1 MKNIRNTTLFVWCIE
16 IRRWSNEKE
25 IKTNIKELNMI
36 EWDENHS
43 FDILM
48 SWNKIIKS

>member
-1 MKNIRNTTLFVWCIE
+1 VNVENIKSKEFT
-16 IRRWSNEKE
+16 E
-25 IKTNIKELNMI
+25 IKTTNKELNMI
-36 EWDENHS
+36 DWDENHS

>member
-1 MKNIRNTTLFVWCIE
+1 MNSELRE
-16 IRRWSNEKE
+16 I
-25 IKTNIKELNMI
+25 IKELNMI
-36 EWDENHS
+36 EWDGNHS